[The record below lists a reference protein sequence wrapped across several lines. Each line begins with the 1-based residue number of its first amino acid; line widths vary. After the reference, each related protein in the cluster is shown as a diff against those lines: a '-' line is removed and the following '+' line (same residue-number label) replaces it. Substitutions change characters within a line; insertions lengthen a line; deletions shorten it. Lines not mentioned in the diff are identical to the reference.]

1 MTSSKR
7 VVETTPQ
14 ISISS
19 VKEYVSHRHPIIQL
33 NLTSSHGRQTPYL
46 VNTARTECYFGG
58 SRPWFKCILCN
69 KRVGVLYLNEDGN
82 HLFCRECS
90 NLRYRSQAV
99 GGSNRMLMRYF
110 DADERAEAVFEG
122 SQKVKIWHKGNP
134 TRRFKKFLKYRQ
146 QAERLSR
153 LFTN

>member
-1 MTSSKR
+1 MSSSKR
-7 VVETTPQ
+7 VVEAVPQ

-33 NLTSSHGRQTPYL
+33 NLTNSRGRQTPYL
-46 VNTARTECYFGG
+46 VKTTRTECYFGG
-58 SRPWFKCILCN
+58 SRPWFKCIQCD

-110 DADERAEAVFEG
+110 DSDERANAVFEG
-122 SQKVKIWHKGNP
+122 PQRVKIWHKGKL
-134 TRRFKKFLKYRQ
+134 TRRFKRFLKYRQ
-146 QAERLSR
+146 KAERLSQI
-153 LFTN
+153 FI

>member
-7 VVETTPQ
+7 VAETVPQ

-19 VKEYVSHRHPIIQL
+19 VKEHVSHRHPIIQL
-33 NLTSSHGRQTPYL
+33 NLTNSHGRQKPYL
-46 VNTARTECYFGG
+46 VKITRTSCHFGG
-58 SRPWFKCILCN
+58 SRPWFRCILCGN
-69 KRVGVLYLNEDGN
+69 RAGKLYLNEDGS

-110 DADERAEAVFEG
+110 DADERAEAVFDG
-122 SQKVKIWHKGNP
+122 PQRVKIWHKDKL
-134 TRRFKKFLKYRQ
+134 TRRFKRFLKYRQ
-146 QAERLSR
+146 KAEKLSR
-153 LFTN
+153 FFV